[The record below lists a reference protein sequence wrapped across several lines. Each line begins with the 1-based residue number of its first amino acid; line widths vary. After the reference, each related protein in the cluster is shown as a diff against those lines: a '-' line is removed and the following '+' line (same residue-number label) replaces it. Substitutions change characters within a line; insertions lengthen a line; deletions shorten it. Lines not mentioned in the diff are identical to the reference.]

1 MSSRLTV
8 SHITRFVR
16 RQKLVLAGLILVM
29 SAGVVSL
36 YTKPANEGNPQRS
49 ENARLQANGKAAPP
63 LAKFITHAAAKTLP
77 VLNVQKPDGT
87 ATTLGAVHDEAGGLA
102 LVNYWATW
110 CAPCRK
116 EMPQLD
122 ALAARYQNRGVRVV
136 TLSVDRSGAG
146 KGEKFLD
153 ELGVK
158 NLMRLYDPSYKS
170 ARAVG
175 LIGLPTTLLL
185 DSAGREIGRLAGE
198 AEWDT
203 PGVHRLLDYY
213 LENPQP
219 VSQ

>member
-1 MSSRLTV
+1 MSTRFTV

-16 RQKLVLAGLILVM
+16 RQKFVLAGLIIVI
-29 SAGVVSL
+29 SAGAVSL
-36 YTKPANEGNPQRS
+36 YTKPANEGNPLRP
-49 ENARLQANGKAAPP
+49 ENAARQEGGEGAPQ
-63 LAKFITHAAAKTLP
+63 LAKFITHAEAKILP

-87 ATTLGAVHDEAGGLA
+87 PTTLGAIAGDIKTNGEAGLR
-102 LVNYWATW
+102 LINYWATW

-122 ALAARYQNRGVRVV
+122 ALAARYQNRGVRVI

-153 ELGVK
+153 ELGVE
-158 NLMRLYDPSYKS
+158 NLVRVYDPSYKS

-185 DSAGREIGRLAGE
+185 DREGREIGRLAGE
-198 AEWDT
+198 ADWNT
-203 PGVHRLLDYY
+203 PAVHALLDYY
-213 LENPQP
+213 LKN
-219 VSQ
+219 

>member
-1 MSSRLTV
+1 MSSRFTV

-16 RQKLVLAGLILVM
+16 RQKLVLAGLVLVI
-29 SAGVVSL
+29 SVGAVSL
-36 YTKPANEGNPQRS
+36 YTKPANQGNPQYS
-49 ENARLQANGKAAPP
+49 ENAALEGGGEGAPP
-63 LAKFITHAAAKTLP
+63 LAKLITHAEAKTLP

-87 ATTLGAVHDEAGGLA
+87 ATTLSALQSAGEGGLQ

-122 ALAARYQNRGVRVV
+122 ALAARYQSRGVRVI

-153 ELGVK
+153 ELGVE
-158 NLMRLYDPSYKS
+158 NLVRIYDPSYKS

-185 DSAGREIGRLAGE
+185 NSEGREIGRLAGE
-198 AEWDT
+198 ADWDT
-203 PGVHRLLDYY
+203 PAVHRLLDYY
-213 LENPQP
+213 LKN
-219 VSQ
+219 